1 MDQEQVRIKEDL
13 SGLLA
18 GDVLCDDLFLQ
29 LYASDASVYEIRPL
43 AVVRPR
49 QIDDVIAC
57 VEYAAEHKIP
67 LHPRGAGTGL
77 AGESLGQGIVIDFSR
92 YMNRIG
98 TVTKH
103 TATVQPGVVHASLNS
118 QLAKQGRIFG
128 PDPAMSAVT
137 TMGSV
142 LAIDASGS
150 HFLKYGSARRYVR
163 SLRVVLADGS
173 VVDLSREPLTRR
185 ADPQPRRRELV
196 ERVAAVI
203 KRDAA
208 KIEKAKRTS
217 QLDRSGYQLHDLLTE
232 DSIDMARLFV
242 GSEGTL
248 GLITEATLATEP
260 VPEARG
266 VVLLLFDRLGDAA
279 RAVMDVRKEPISAC
293 DLIDRRHLSLAREND
308 VRFDLLIPPETET
321 VLLVEVQGDSS
332 ADALR
337 RLEAV
342 LARVKESKHP
352 PIGTRMT
359 TDAEDIEIYWE
370 LSRKVVP
377 TLYRLKGTSRPLP
390 FIEDVAISPD
400 QLPDFFNRLFEILRR
415 HSVTA
420 SIFAHAGHG
429 QLHIRPLLDL
439 ASRSDVEDMERIARE
454 VYDEVLRRGGTIS
467 GEHGDGLS
475 RSQFVPQQAGPLYD
489 TFREI
494 KQIFDPHGILNP
506 GKIIAHGETLTRNLR
521 PVGTVPID
529 AAHDSPLLET
539 STENPHS
546 PGSGPTVQLQ
556 LHWDS
561 DGIAH
566 AARNCNGCGACRSE
580 SDDVRMC
587 PIFRL
592 SPCEEASPRA
602 KANLIRGIL
611 TGRLDEE
618 SIASTDFKEVVDLCV
633 NCHQCR
639 LDCPAS
645 VDIPKLMV
653 EAKAAHLAV
662 TGMRPIDW
670 TLARLDRFGAI
681 GTRIPRLA
689 NWALSNKVMR
699 FLFEK
704 SFSLAQGRKLPR
716 FARQN
721 FLKQAARKKWT
732 RPQRGDG
739 PKVLYFV
746 DLFAN
751 YHDTAL
757 AEATVNVLLHN
768 GISVLV
774 DPRQMQSGMAAVSLG
789 AVDLAKKIA
798 RYNVEV
804 LAERI
809 HQGYTIITSEPS
821 AASCLIHEYPNLL
834 GGEEAELVAKHTS
847 DSCDYLWK
855 MHQAGK
861 MRLDL
866 GPLATQLIYHQ
877 PCHLRS
883 LEVGSPGENLLKL
896 IPGISVTRAE
906 KGCSGMAG
914 TYGLVRK
921 NYRSS
926 LRAGFDL
933 ISAVREPQFHAGT
946 TECSCCKIQMEQG
959 TSKPTVHPMKLLAWS
974 YGLMPGAR
982 NPLHQE
988 SGELTV
994 S

>member
-29 LYASDASVYEIRPL
+29 LYASDASVYEIRPA

-49 QIDDVIAC
+49 HIRDVTAC
-57 VEYAAEHKIP
+57 IQYAAEHKIP
-67 LHPRGAGTGL
+67 IHPRGAGTGL
-77 AGESLGQGIVIDFSR
+77 AGESLGSGIVIDFSR

-103 TATVQPGVVHASLNS
+103 TATVQPGVVLASLNA
-118 QLAKQGRIFG
+118 QLSRQGRLFG

-150 HFLKYGSARRYVR
+150 HFLQYGSARRYVR
-163 SLRVVLADGS
+163 SVRVVLADGD
-173 VVDLSREPLTRR
+173 VVDFSKEPLVRER
-185 ADPQPRRRELV
+185 DPQPRRRELV
-196 ERVAAVI
+196 ERVAAVLQ
-203 KRDAA
+203 RDAEIIKQSSRA
-208 KIEKAKRTS
+208 S
-217 QLDRSGYQLHDLLTE
+217 QLDRSGYQLHDLLSRDTL
-232 DSIDMARLFV
+232 DMARLFA

-248 GLITEATLATEP
+248 GLITEATFATEP
-260 VPEARG
+260 LPAARG
-266 VVLLLFDRLGDAA
+266 VVLLLFDRLVDAA
-279 RAVMDVRKEPISAC
+279 HAVMDVRQEPISAC

-321 VLLVEVQGDSS
+321 VLLVEVQADSASS
-332 ADALR
+332 AHQQ
-337 RLEAV
+337 LESIFD
-342 LARVKESKHP
+342 RVKSGKHP
-352 PIGTRMT
+352 PIGARMT
-359 TDAEDIEIYWE
+359 TDPEDVEIYWD
-370 LSRKVVP
+370 LARKVVP

-390 FIEDVAISPD
+390 FIEDVAIAPEH
-400 QLPDFFNRLFEILRR
+400 LPDFFNHLFEILRR
-415 HSVTA
+415 HGVTA

-439 ASRSDVEDMERIARE
+439 ASRADVEDMERIARE
-454 VYDEVLRRGGTIS
+454 VYEEVLRRGGTIS

-475 RSQFVPQQAGPLYD
+475 RSQFVPQQAGALYE

-494 KQIFDPHGILNP
+494 KQIFDPQGILNP
-506 GKIIAHGETLTRNLR
+506 GKIISQGETLTRNLR

-529 AAHDSPLLET
+529 TASDFPLPST
-539 STENPHS
+539 SSEKSKT
-546 PGSGPTVQLQ
+546 PGATVQLQ
-556 LHWDS
+556 LHWDA
-561 DGIAH
+561 DGINH
-566 AARNCNGCGACRSE
+566 AARNCNGCGACRSG

-592 SPCEEASPRA
+592 SPREESSPRA
-602 KANLIRGIL
+602 KANLIRGVL
-611 TGRLDEE
+611 TGRLDEA
-618 SIASTDFKEVVDLCV
+618 SIASDDFKDVVDLCV

-662 TGMRPIDW
+662 TGMRPSDW
-670 TLARLDRFGAI
+670 TLARLDRFGAL
-681 GTRIPRLA
+681 GTRMPRLA
-689 NWALSNKVMR
+689 NWALSNRVMR
-699 FLFEK
+699 FLMEK
-704 SFSLAQGRKLPR
+704 SFSLAQGRKLPK
-716 FARQN
+716 FARQS
-721 FLKQAARKKWT
+721 FVKQAARKKWT
-732 RPQRGDG
+732 RSHRGDG

-757 AEATVNVLLHN
+757 AEATVNVLSHN
-768 GISVLV
+768 GVSVLV

-798 RYNVEV
+798 RYNVEI

-809 HQGYTIITSEPS
+809 HQGYTIVTSEPS

-834 GGEEAELVAKHTS
+834 GGEEAALVAQHTQE
-847 DSCDYLWK
+847 SCDYLWK
-855 MHQAGK
+855 LHQAGK

-896 IPGISVTRAE
+896 IPGISVKRSE
-906 KGCSGMAG
+906 NGCSGMAG
-914 TYGLVRK
+914 TFGLERK

-933 ISAVREPQFHAGT
+933 ISAVRDPQFHAGT

-959 TSKPTVHPMKLLAWS
+959 TTKPTVHPMKLLAWS
-974 YGLMPGAR
+974 YGLMAGAR

>member
-1 MDQEQVRIKEDL
+1 MDQEQVRIQEDL
-13 SGLLA
+13 RGLLA

-29 LYASDASVYEIRPL
+29 LYASDASVYEIRPQ

-49 QIDDVIAC
+49 HLADVVSC
-57 VEYAAEHKIP
+57 VGYAAEHQIP
-67 LHPRGAGTGL
+67 LRARGAGTGL
-77 AGESLGQGIVIDFSR
+77 AGESLGNGIVIDFSR
-92 YMNRIG
+92 YMNRLLR
-98 TVTKH
+98 VTKH
-103 TATVQPGVVHASLNS
+103 TATVQPGLVHANLNRT
-118 QLAKQGRIFG
+118 LAASGRIFG
-128 PDPAMSAVT
+128 PDPAMSSVT

-150 HFLKYGSARRYVR
+150 HFLRYGSARRYLR
-163 SLRVVLADGS
+163 SVRVVLADGS
-173 VVDLSREPLTRR
+173 LVDFSREPLQWK
-185 ADPQPRRRELV
+185 ADPQTRRRQLV
-196 ERVAAVI
+196 ERVAALLR
-203 KRDAA
+203 RDAE
-208 KIEKAKRTS
+208 KIEAAKRTS
-217 QLDRSGYQLHDLLTE
+217 LLDRSGYQLHDLLSE
-232 DSIDMARLFV
+232 DTIDMARLFV

-260 VPEARG
+260 LPATRG
-266 VVLLLFDRLGDAA
+266 VVLLLFDRLQTAA
-279 RAVMDVRKEPISAC
+279 RAVMDVRMESVTAC
-293 DLIDRRHLSLAREND
+293 DLIDRRHLSLAREHD
-308 VRFDLLIPPETET
+308 LRFDLLIPPETEA
-321 VLLVEVQGDSS
+321 VLLVEVEADTS
-332 ADALR
+332 AAAAQK
-337 RLEAV
+337 LEAI
-342 LARVKESKHP
+342 LARCKAGKQP
-352 PIGTRMT
+352 PIGARTT
-359 TDAEDIEIYWE
+359 TDPEDVAIYWE
-370 LSRKVVP
+370 LARKVVP
-377 TLYRLKGTSRPLP
+377 TLYRLKGSSRPLP
-390 FIEDVAISPD
+390 FIEDVAIAPD
-400 QLPDFFNRLFEILRR
+400 QLPEFFNHLFEILRR
-415 HSVTA
+415 HGVTA

-439 ASRSDVEDMERIARE
+439 ASRADVEDMERLADE
-454 VYDEVLRRGGTIS
+454 VYAEVLRRGGSIS

-475 RSQFVPQQAGPLYD
+475 RSQFVRQQVGPLYE
-489 TFREI
+489 TFREL
-494 KQIFDPHGILNP
+494 KQIFDPENILNP
-506 GKIIAHGETLTRNLR
+506 GKIVTEAETLTRSLR

-529 AAHDSPLLET
+529 AARDVTTNTQAEDDEAAPVT
-539 STENPHS
+539 
-546 PGSGPTVQLQ
+546 GPTFQLQ
-556 LHWDS
+556 LQWDQ

-592 SPCEEASPRA
+592 SPREEASPRA
-602 KANLIRGIL
+602 KANLLRGVL

-618 SIASTDFKEVVDLCV
+618 SIASEDFKEVVDLCV

-639 LDCPAS
+639 IDCPAS

-662 TGMRPIDW
+662 TGMRPLDW
-670 TLARLDRFGAI
+670 TLARLDRFGAV

-689 NWALSNKVMR
+689 NWMISNRAMR
-699 FLFEK
+699 FLIEK
-704 SFSLAQGRKLPR
+704 TFSLAQGRKLPR

-721 FLKQAARKKWT
+721 FLKLAARKKWT
-732 RPQRGDG
+732 RPHKTDG

-757 AEATVNVLLHN
+757 AEATVNVLTHN
-768 GISVLV
+768 GVSVLV
-774 DPRQMQSGMAAVSLG
+774 DPRQMQAGMAAVSLG

-798 RYNVEV
+798 RYNVELLV
-804 LAERI
+804 ERI
-809 HQGYTIITSEPS
+809 YQGYTIVTSEPA

-847 DSCDYLWK
+847 ESCSYLWK
-855 MHQAGK
+855 MHQAGE

-866 GPLATQLIYHQ
+866 NPMPTQLIYHQ

-896 IPGISVTRAE
+896 IPGISVTHAD

-914 TYGLVRK
+914 TYGLARK

-933 ISAVREPQFHAGT
+933 ISAVREPQYHAGT
-946 TECSCCKIQMEQG
+946 TECSCCKMQMEQG
-959 TSKPTVHPMKLLAWS
+959 TSKPTIHPMKLLAWS
-974 YGLMPGAR
+974 YGLMEGER
-982 NPLHQE
+982 NPLHRE
-988 SGELTV
+988 SGVLTL

>member
-1 MDQEQVRIKEDL
+1 MDQEQARIKEDL

-29 LYASDASVYEIRPL
+29 LYASDASVYEIRPA

-49 QIDDVIAC
+49 HIRDVTAC
-57 VEYAAEHKIP
+57 VQYAAEHSIP

-77 AGESLGQGIVIDFSR
+77 AGESLGPGIVIDFSR

-103 TATVQPGVVHASLNS
+103 TATVQPGVVHATLND
-118 QLAKQGRIFG
+118 QLARQGRLFG

-150 HFLKYGSARRYVR
+150 HFLQYGSARRYVR
-163 SLRVVLADGS
+163 SIRVVLADGD
-173 VVDLSREPLTRR
+173 VVDFSKEPLTRV

-196 ERVAAVI
+196 ERVTGI
-203 KRDAA
+203 LQRDAE
-208 KIEKAKRTS
+208 KIRQASRTS
-217 QLDRSGYQLHDLLTE
+217 QLDRSGYQLHDLLSRDT
-232 DSIDMARLFV
+232 IDMARLFV

-260 VPEARG
+260 LPAARG
-266 VVLLLFDRLGDAA
+266 VVLLLYDRLVDAA
-279 RAVMDVRKEPISAC
+279 HAVMDVRKEPISAC

-321 VLLVEVQGDSS
+321 VLLVEVQAES
-332 ADALR
+332 ASTVNN
-337 RLEAV
+337 RLEAIIN
-342 LARVKESKHP
+342 RVKASKYP
-352 PIGTRMT
+352 PIGARMT
-359 TDAEDIEIYWE
+359 TDAEDVEIYWD
-370 LSRKVVP
+370 LARKVVP

-390 FIEDVAISPD
+390 FIEDVAIDPG
-400 QLPDFFNRLFEILRR
+400 QLPDFFNHLFEILRR
-415 HSVTA
+415 HGVTA
-420 SIFAHAGHG
+420 SIFAHAAHG

-439 ASRSDVEDMERIARE
+439 ASRADVEDMERIARE

-475 RSQFVPQQAGPLYD
+475 RSQFVSQQAGPLYE

-494 KQIFDPHGILNP
+494 KQIFDPQGILNP
-506 GKIIAHGETLTRNLR
+506 GKIISKGETLTRNLR

-529 AAHDSPLLET
+529 TASDFPLAPTQEVLKGT
-539 STENPHS
+539 
-546 PGSGPTVQLQ
+546 GATVQLQ
-556 LHWDS
+556 LHWDAE
-561 DGIAH
+561 GIAH
-566 AARNCNGCGACRSE
+566 AARNCNGCGACRSGSE
-580 SDDVRMC
+580 DVRMC

-592 SPCEEASPRA
+592 SPREESSPRA
-602 KANLIRGIL
+602 KANLIRGVL
-611 TGRLDEE
+611 TGRLTEE
-618 SIASTDFKEVVDLCV
+618 AIASEDFKEVVDLCV

-662 TGMRPIDW
+662 TGMRPSDW
-670 TLARLDRFGAI
+670 ALARLDRFGAL

-689 NWALSNKVMR
+689 NWALSNRVTR
-699 FLFEK
+699 FFLEK
-704 SFSLAQGRKLPR
+704 SFSLAQGRKLPK
-716 FARQN
+716 FARQS
-721 FLKQAARKKWT
+721 FMKLAARKKWT
-732 RPQRGDG
+732 RSHRVEG

-751 YHDTAL
+751 YHDTGL
-757 AEATVNVLLHN
+757 AEATANVLMHN
-768 GISVLV
+768 GVSVLV

-789 AVDLAKKIA
+789 AVDLAKRIA

-821 AASCLIHEYPNLL
+821 AASCLIHEYPSLL
-834 GGEEAELVAKHTS
+834 GGEEATLVAEHTQE
-847 DSCDYLWK
+847 SCDYLWK
-855 MHQAGK
+855 MHQAGQ

-866 GPLATQLIYHQ
+866 SPLATQLIYHQ

-896 IPGISVTRAE
+896 IPGISVKRSE
-906 KGCSGMAG
+906 NGCSGMAG

-933 ISAVREPQFHAGT
+933 ISTLRDPQFHAGT

-959 TSKPTVHPMKLLAWS
+959 TTKPTVHPMKLLAWS
-974 YGLMPGAR
+974 YGLMSGAR